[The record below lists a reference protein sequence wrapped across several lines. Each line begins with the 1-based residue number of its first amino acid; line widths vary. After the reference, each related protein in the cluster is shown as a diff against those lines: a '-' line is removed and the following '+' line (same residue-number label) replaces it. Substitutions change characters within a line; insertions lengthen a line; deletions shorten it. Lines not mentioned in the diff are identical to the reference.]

1 MPSASSKEI
10 RNLVSRCDETGTT
23 CKIVPGMGELID
35 GKVTVKAI
43 RDVAYNDLLGRES
56 VNLDEKLIGEYLK
69 GKRIMITGA
78 GGSIGSELCRQVC
91 RFSPEAIILYERA
104 ESPLYEIDME
114 LKGQFKYVRI
124 VPRLADILDPLQLE
138 KAFEQENPHV
148 VFHAAA
154 YKHVPMLEINPWRA
168 IINNVKGTR
177 NLIEV
182 SRKFQVERFVL
193 VSTDKAVRPTNVMG
207 ASKRLAEILT
217 LSQNN
222 QCLSTDTR
230 FMAVRFGNVVGS
242 VGSVVPLFK
251 KQIEKG
257 GPVTVTHPDMTRY
270 FMTIPEAC
278 QLILQAGSM
287 GNGGEIF
294 ILEMG
299 VPIKIADMA
308 RDLIRLSGFEPDEDI
323 KLEFVG
329 LRPGEKIH
337 EELITE
343 GEGIVPTDH
352 EKIMVLKGE
361 VSDEIIL
368 NGKFDQLMD
377 EALKQDRDGI
387 VNTLKEMLKEYSP
400 LSENTPNQ

>member
-1 MPSASSKEI
+1 
-10 RNLVSRCDETGTT
+10 
-23 CKIVPGMGELID
+23 
-35 GKVTVKAI
+35 
-43 RDVAYNDLLGRES
+43 
-56 VNLDEKLIGEYLK
+56 
-69 GKRIMITGA
+69 
-78 GGSIGSELCRQVC
+78 
-91 RFSPEAIILYERA
+91 
-104 ESPLYEIDME
+104 
-114 LKGQFKYVRI
+114 
-124 VPRLADILDPLQLE
+124 
-138 KAFEQENPHV
+138 
-148 VFHAAA
+148 
-154 YKHVPMLEINPWRA
+154 
-168 IINNVKGTR
+168 
-177 NLIEV
+177 
-182 SRKFQVERFVL
+182 
-193 VSTDKAVRPTNVMG
+193 
-207 ASKRLAEILT
+207 
-217 LSQNN
+217 
-222 QCLSTDTR
+222 
-230 FMAVRFGNVVGS
+230 VVGS

-270 FMTIPEAC
+270 FMTIPEAS